1 MLFFR
6 NVSLAILLSV
16 LLLSALLVI
25 YYKHES
31 RLLFIE
37 LQKLERDLDG
47 YEVEWGQLQLEL
59 TTLTEQNRIE
69 SFASNQL
76 KLVMPLR
83 ENIIYLKP

>member
-1 MLFFR
+1 MVFFR
-6 NVSLAILLSV
+6 NLSLVILWSLLLGSAILT
-16 LLLSALLVI
+16 I
-25 YYKHES
+25 NYKYES

-69 SFASNQL
+69 QFANK
-76 KLVMPLR
+76 KLTLMMPFR
-83 ENIIYLKP
+83 DQIVYIKP